1 MVTTRDE
8 LMDRVLAEMKRDIEL
23 GDYTAIEEL
32 LSSATDKQLE
42 AYLPE
47 EV

>member
-1 MVTTRDE
+1 MDRDE

-32 LSSATDKQLE
+32 LGAVPDAILE

-47 EV
+47 EM

>member
-1 MVTTRDE
+1 MDRDE
-8 LMDRVLAEMKRDIEL
+8 LLDRVFVELRRDIEL

-32 LSSATDKQLE
+32 LSAVPDAILE

-47 EV
+47 EM